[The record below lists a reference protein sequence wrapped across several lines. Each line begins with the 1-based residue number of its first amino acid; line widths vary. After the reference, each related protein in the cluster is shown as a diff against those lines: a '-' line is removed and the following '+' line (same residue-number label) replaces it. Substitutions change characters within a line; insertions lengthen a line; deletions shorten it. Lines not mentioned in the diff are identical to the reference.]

1 MTETAPFHIT
11 YNLNR
16 LGQVGDQIEFSANA
30 EERVKLARLVGGLEV
45 PHFAA
50 RIGLQKTTVNRFT
63 LSYVLTAEVVQA
75 CVVTLEP
82 LSTRLT
88 KTFIRELHFVP
99 NLKCE
104 AEAELRIDPDVD
116 EAPEDI
122 TSLHYDLAGPL
133 LEEFVLE
140 IEPYPRAEGVA
151 YVPPDDPGDKPDNPF
166 AALKGLKS
174 GPESTK

>member
-1 MTETAPFHIT
+1 MTETAPIHIT

-16 LGQVGDQIEFSANA
+16 LGQTGDEIDFSANA
-30 EERVKLARLVGGLEV
+30 EEQSGLARLAGVLEV
-45 PHFAA
+45 PQFAA
-50 RIGLQKTTVNRFT
+50 RIGLQKTTANRFL
-63 LSYVLTAEVVQA
+63 LSYALTAEVVQA
-75 CVVTLEP
+75 CVVTLAP
-82 LSTRLT
+82 LSSRIA
-88 KTFIRELHFVP
+88 KTFTRELHFVP
-99 NLKCE
+99 SLKRE
-104 AEAELRIDPDVD
+104 AKAELTIDPEAD

-151 YVPPDDPGDKPDNPF
+151 YVPLDDPGDKPENPF

-174 GPESTK
+174 GSESTK